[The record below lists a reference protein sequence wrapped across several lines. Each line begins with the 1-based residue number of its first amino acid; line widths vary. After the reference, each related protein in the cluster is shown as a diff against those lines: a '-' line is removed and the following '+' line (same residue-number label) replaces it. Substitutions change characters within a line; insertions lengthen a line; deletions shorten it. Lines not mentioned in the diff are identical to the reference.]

1 MPRNHYRSPGSLFC
15 MDLDMPELDLLTLLG
30 GLLLTPGPTNLLLA
44 VCAVSSALRGAAS
57 MLASVVLAY
66 LLVMA
71 GVAALVALVPADSQ
85 SAVRAAMKICAILWL
100 LWLAYSVWTASGDG
114 VDQQLVTTR
123 QVFVTT
129 LVNPKATI
137 VALLA
142 QSHGMSSGLLIA
154 IAALVWLSGA
164 AWIIIGFTVRRSGSG
179 LFSKRALRRLSAIC
193 LAGFGVLLAGA
204 SL

>member
-1 MPRNHYRSPGSLFC
+1 MP
-15 MDLDMPELDLLTLLG
+15 DLDLLAFLG

-44 VCAVSSALRGAAS
+44 VCAVSSGLRRTAP
-57 MLASVVLAY
+57 MLAAAVLAY
-66 LLVMA
+66 LSVMVA
-71 GVAALVALVPADSQ
+71 VAALVALMPNDSQ
-85 SAVRAAMKICAILWL
+85 SAVRAGMKICAVLWL
-100 LWLAYSVWTASGDG
+100 LWLAYSVWTGSDDG

-123 QVFVTT
+123 QVLVTT

-142 QSHGMSSGLLIA
+142 QSHGMSSRLVIA
-154 IAALVWLSGA
+154 IAALVWLAGA
-164 AWIIIGFTVRRSGSG
+164 VWILIGIAVRRSGAR
-179 LFSKRALRRLSAIC
+179 LFSRRVLRRLSAVC